1 MEELKVAEDAETQLF
16 RSRTMSDG
24 SLKRRA
30 DDFLRKGTRG
40 SKRKREPRKHYPSA
54 REACTSGEPVHI
66 GEQECAQ
73 GHQGDYKEDEEDI
86 QRRKTASEEEE
97 KTRNLRA
104 EERKRQIRTWAERM
118 QHLGEQIKRL
128 QTAEAKVA
136 E

>member
-1 MEELKVAEDAETQLF
+1 MT
-16 RSRTMSDG
+16 
-24 SLKRRA
+24 
-30 DDFLRKGTRG
+30 LRKGTRG

-54 REACTSGEPVHI
+54 REVSTSGEPVHI

-73 GHQGDYKEDEEDI
+73 GHQGDYKEGEEGI

-104 EERKRQIRTWAERM
+104 EGRKRQIRTWVERM

-128 QTAEAKVA
+128 QTAEAKVGMDTLQKWK
-136 E
+136 